1 MATSRCSGIRRHTC
15 CLTGLIC
22 AGIVALS
29 LSDALAGPEGT
40 VLPLEAKILLG
51 NVTGRI
57 DHMAVDLA
65 RHRLFIAELG
75 NDTVGIVDLE
85 AKKVVHRID
94 GLKEPQGVA
103 YVQSY
108 DSLYVANGGDGSV
121 GIFRGSDYSPTGRIE
136 LGADADNIRVNV
148 ASGQL
153 FVGYGKGAVGVIDLR
168 SNSKI
173 KAFALKAHPE
183 SFQLDTT
190 KQRLFVNLPN
200 TRSLA
205 VVDASTGQLLATWQ
219 LRHGGNFPMAL
230 DHERRLALV
239 VFRNPAKF
247 AAFNLDSGGLVAETD
262 TCGDADDLFI
272 DTKRK
277 RVYITCGAGFID
289 VLKADDPK
297 YARVAQIPTVA
308 GARTGLFI
316 PEMDRLFLAVRAQI
330 GEPAAVWVYR
340 PTP

>member
-1 MATSRCSGIRRHTC
+1 MATSRCSEIRRHTS
-15 CLTGLIC
+15 CLFGLIC

-29 LSDALAGPEGT
+29 LSDAFAEPERA
-40 VLPLEAKILLG
+40 VLQLEAKIPLG
-51 NVTGRI
+51 SVAGRI
-57 DHMAVDLA
+57 DHMAIDLA
-65 RHRLFIAELG
+65 RGRLFIAELG

-85 AKKVVHRID
+85 AKKVVHRVG

-103 YVQSY
+103 YVQSNN
-108 DSLYVANGGDGSV
+108 SLYIANGGDGSV
-121 GIFRGSDYSPTGRIE
+121 GIFRGSEYSPAGRIE
-136 LGADADNIRVNV
+136 LGADADNIRVNG

-153 FVGYGKGAVGVIDLR
+153 FVGYGKGAIGVIDLR
-168 SNSKI
+168 SNGKI
-173 KAFALKAHPE
+173 KAFALKVHPE
-183 SFQLDTT
+183 SFQLDTA

-205 VVDASTGQLLATWQ
+205 VVDASTGQELATWP

-230 DHERRLALV
+230 DHERQLVLV

-247 AAFNLDSGGLVAETD
+247 AAFNLDSGVSVTEAD

-289 VLKADDPK
+289 VLKADDPR
-297 YARVAQIPTVA
+297 YSRVAQIRTVA
-308 GARTGLFI
+308 GARTGLFV

-330 GEPAAVWVYR
+330 GEPAAVWVFR

>member
-1 MATSRCSGIRRHTC
+1 MNATASCSTA
-15 CLTGLIC
+15 LIC
-22 AGIVALS
+22 AGIVVLS
-29 LSDALAGPEGT
+29 LSGAFAEPEGP
-40 VLPLEAKILLG
+40 VLQLEAKIPLG
-51 NVTGRI
+51 NVAGRI
-57 DHMAVDLA
+57 DHTAIDLA

-75 NDTVGIVDLE
+75 NDTVSVIDLE
-85 AKKVVHRID
+85 AKKVVHRVG

-103 YVQSY
+103 YVQSN

-121 GIFRGSDYSPTGRIE
+121 GIFRGSDYSPAGRIE
-136 LGADADNIRVNV
+136 LGADADNIRVDV
-148 ASGQL
+148 ASGRL
-153 FVGYGKGAVGVIDLR
+153 FVGYGKGAIGVIDLR

-173 KAFALKAHPE
+173 KAFTLKAHPE

-205 VVDASTGQLLATWQ
+205 VVDARTGQLLATWP

-316 PEMDRLFLAVRAQI
+316 PEMDRLFLAVRSQI